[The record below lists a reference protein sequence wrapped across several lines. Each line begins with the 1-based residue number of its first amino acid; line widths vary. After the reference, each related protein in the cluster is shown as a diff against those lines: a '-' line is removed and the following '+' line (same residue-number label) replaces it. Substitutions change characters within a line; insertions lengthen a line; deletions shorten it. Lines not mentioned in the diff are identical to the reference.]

1 MNADNEY
8 SRLLTLPAAALAISR
23 AILESQFDDP
33 AHALHP
39 FRALHR
45 AAMTELSQEPLAG
58 KHVLH
63 YSSGT
68 AEFGIW
74 MATESAEV
82 HLLDSSPANLELGL
96 KRAEASGVAR
106 RVKAIH
112 LTDPANLDMFAADAF
127 DLVFARTP
135 LAEFAATPGA
145 LDEIARIMKP
155 EARLVLAQIEPPA
168 RAARTALDHLFAEVG
183 IRKISARQG
192 LLARM
197 LPGEVPAL
205 ITARK

>member
-1 MNADNEY
+1 MRD
-8 SRLLTLPAAALAISR
+8 SLRDSTLRSEDGLPITKLVLESHFGALPRPLGALYRAAMAALA
-23 AILESQFDDP
+23 A
-33 AHALHP
+33 
-39 FRALHR
+39 
-45 AAMTELSQEPLAG
+45 EPLAG
-58 KHVLH
+58 KHVLD
-63 YSSGT
+63 YGSDS
-68 AEFGIW
+68 AKFGIW
-74 MATESAEV
+74 LAVENAEV
-82 HLLDSSPANLELGL
+82 HLLDPSPANLELGL
-96 KRAEASGVAR
+96 KQAEASGVAR

-127 DLVFARTP
+127 DLVFSRTP
-135 LAEFAATPGA
+135 LAELAALPGS